1 MPHET
6 KMVIEELVVEKPELI
21 KLVQLQSEI
30 MKSSQQVLQ
39 CVGAGSYCNA
49 VFGPQCCTTSL
60 ACIPPGI
67 VGGVCVA

>member
-1 MPHET
+1 
-6 KMVIEELVVEKPELI
+6 MVIEELVIKKPELI
-21 KLVQLQSEI
+21 KLIQLQPEI

-49 VFGPQCCTTSL
+49 VFGPQCCSNQFSCL
-60 ACIPPGI
+60 PPLI